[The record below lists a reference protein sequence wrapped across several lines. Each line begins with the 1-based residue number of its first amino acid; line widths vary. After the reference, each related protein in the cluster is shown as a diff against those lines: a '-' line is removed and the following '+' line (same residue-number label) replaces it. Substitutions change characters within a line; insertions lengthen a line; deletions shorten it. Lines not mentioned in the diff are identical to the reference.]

1 LFSRT
6 KVHFFFQKLVFF
18 LKISSGP
25 RFETI
30 FNISQTLDLQRFA
43 RKLQKEPKKKQKK
56 RYVVSKKCLPLQRF
70 NKQMIVLQI

>member
-18 LKISSGP
+18 RKISSSP
-25 RFETI
+25 HFETI